1 MASQIFQERIQD
13 DRAWTADSIGQNRP
27 WCLHLDR
34 RLWDIID
41 PVVQAWR
48 QDPKPVTQVCLSET
62 RRQEG
67 AELLA
72 DVMSMLETG
81 YGFVLLD
88 RIPLDRYSHQEAT
101 LAYWL
106 IGQFMGQPFEQNV
119 KGTSLY
125 DVRDVG
131 GDLSKGSRFSVTNA
145 RTSFHTDGSFNQV
158 IADHVGLLCLYTAK
172 SGGESQMISAYSLH
186 NRLIE
191 RSPDLLEVLY
201 QPFHVDRRGEFEEG
215 ELPTSQ
221 QPVFHWDGNEL
232 TMRYLSYYIQEGHRE
247 VGLPLSDAQQKAL
260 GAIEDL
266 LKEEDLLVEFS
277 VEPGQMLFCN
287 NHWILHNRNAY
298 QDHGDPELRRHYV
311 RLWLLRSGRG
321 VS

>member
-1 MASQIFQERIQD
+1 MASQVFQERIQD
-13 DRAWTADSIGQNRP
+13 DRAWTADSIGQDRP
-27 WCLHLDR
+27 WCLHLDQSC
-34 RLWDIID
+34 WDLID
-41 PVVQAWR
+41 PVVQAWC
-48 QDPKPVTQVCLSET
+48 QDPQPITRVRLSET
-62 RRQEG
+62 LCQAG
-67 AELLA
+67 AEVLA
-72 DVMSMLETG
+72 DVIRMLETG

-88 RIPLDRYSHQEAT
+88 RISLERYSHQEAT

-131 GDLSKGSRFSVTNA
+131 GDHTKGSRFSVTNA

-158 IADHVGLLCLYTAK
+158 IADHVGLLCLHTAK
-172 SGGESQMISAYSLH
+172 SGGESQMMSAYSLH

-191 RSPDLLEVLY
+191 QNPDLLEVLY

-215 ELPTSQ
+215 ESPTSQ

-247 VGLPLSDAQQKAL
+247 VGLPLSDAQQEAL

-266 LKEEDLLVEFS
+266 LEKEDLFVEFS

-298 QDHGDPELRRHYV
+298 EDHGDPELRRHYV
-311 RLWLLRSGRG
+311 RLWLLRSGRR

>member
-1 MASQIFQERIQD
+1 MASQICQERIQD
-13 DRAWTADSIGQNRP
+13 DRAWTADTIGQDRP
-27 WCLHLDR
+27 WCLHLDQR
-34 RLWDIID
+34 CLDLID
-41 PVVQAWR
+41 PVVQGWR
-48 QDPKPVTQVCLSET
+48 QDSQPITQVRLSET
-62 RRQEG
+62 QRQEG
-67 AELLA
+67 AEVLA
-72 DVMSMLETG
+72 DVIRMLETG
-81 YGFVLLD
+81 YGFVVLD
-88 RIPLDRYSHQEAT
+88 RIALEQYSHEEAK

-106 IGQFMGQPFEQNV
+106 IGQMMGQPFEQNV

-158 IADHVGLLCLYTAK
+158 IADHVGLLCLHTAK
-172 SGGESQMISAYSLH
+172 TGGESQMISAYSLH

-191 RSPDLLEVLY
+191 RNPDLLEVLY
-201 QPFHVDRRGEFEEG
+201 QPFHVDRRGEYKEG
-215 ELPTSQ
+215 ESPTSQ
-221 QPVFHWDGNEL
+221 QPVFHWDGHEL
-232 TMRYLSYYIQEGHRE
+232 TMRYLSYYIQEGHKE
-247 VGLPLSDAQQKAL
+247 VGLPLSDAQQEAL
-260 GAIEDL
+260 GAIEEL
-266 LKEEDLLVEFS
+266 LKEEDLFVEFS

-311 RLWLLRSGRG
+311 RLWLLRSGRR

>member
-1 MASQIFQERIQD
+1 MESQICLERIED
-13 DRAWTADSIGQNRP
+13 DRAWTADSIGPDRP
-27 WCLHLDR
+27 WGLHLDQR
-34 RLWDIID
+34 CWDLID

-48 QDPKPVTQVCLSET
+48 QNPQPVTQVCLSET
-62 RRQEG
+62 RSQEG

-72 DVMSMLETG
+72 DVMNMLETG

-88 RIPLDRYSHQEAT
+88 RIPLDHYSHEEAK

-131 GDLSKGSRFSVTNA
+131 SDLSKGSRFSVTNA

-172 SGGESQMISAYSLH
+172 TGGESQMISAYSLH

-191 RSPDLLEVLY
+191 RNPDLLEVLY
-201 QPFHVDRRGEFEEG
+201 QPFHVDRRGEFKKG
-215 ELPTSQ
+215 ESPTSQ

-247 VGLPLSDAQQKAL
+247 VGLPLSDAQQEAL

-266 LKEEDLLVEFS
+266 LEKEDLLVEFS
-277 VEPGQMLFCN
+277 VEPG
-287 NHWILHNRNAY
+287 
-298 QDHGDPELRRHYV
+298 
-311 RLWLLRSGRG
+311 
-321 VS
+321 